1 MILRRVI
8 EHAEKQERTI
18 AAPENEIKGVR
29 E

>member
-18 AAPENEIKGVR
+18 AAPENEI
-29 E
+29 